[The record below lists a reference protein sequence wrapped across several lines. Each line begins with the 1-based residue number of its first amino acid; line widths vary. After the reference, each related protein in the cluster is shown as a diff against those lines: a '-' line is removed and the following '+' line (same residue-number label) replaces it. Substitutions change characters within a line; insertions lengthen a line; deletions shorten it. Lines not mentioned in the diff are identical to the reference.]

1 MTGGDVRREDILTKL
16 RETLVSAFDLRE
28 DQIIPSARLVA
39 DLELDSLDLVD
50 LVVRLE
56 QEANVE
62 IEEDELKAISTVGD
76 VVDVVHRKLN
86 APAP

>member
-1 MTGGDVRREDILTKL
+1 MTGGEMSKDDIFAML
-16 RETLVSAFDLRE
+16 RETLVSAFELRE
-28 DQIIPSARLVA
+28 DQVVPTARLIA

-56 QEANVE
+56 QDANLE
-62 IEEDELKAISTVGD
+62 IEEDELKSISTVQD

-86 APAP
+86 APAT